1 MPRNVMRA
9 FKVALKR
16 AGLPRETR
24 LHDLRHAHATL
35 MLRAGVQLKVASQRL
50 GHSSVG
56 IAADLYQDVV
66 AHLDT
71 DASERVASVL
81 LK

>member
-9 FKVALKR
+9 FKLALER
-16 AGLPRETR
+16 AGLPRQTR
-24 LHDLRHAHATL
+24 MHDLRHAHATL

-56 IAADLYQDVV
+56 ITADLYQHVV
-66 AHLDT
+66 ADLDT
-71 DASERVASVL
+71 DASERVARVL